1 MESNIQNV
9 VEELVP
15 DPFDKLLEINI
26 NNKLVYSIQVLSDQL
41 SLTDC
46 IYFFRYWEVCV
57 L

>member
-1 MESNIQNV
+1 MESNMQNV
-9 VEELVP
+9 VEEIVP

-46 IYFFRYWEVCV
+46 IYFFRY
-57 L
+57 